1 MLPWQILPSPVNPG
15 LQEHWYEPTTLT
27 QSPSEE
33 QSCLLDVHSSV
44 STHEL
49 QETEKLDVW
58 AHNINT
64 TAIRGTIHLA
74 LDTFVNIYS
83 RLKEDEKNH
92 NIPYFEIDLF
102 HLKFISIV
110 LINYF
115 CQLFQNSTE
124 LLAFSTKL
132 ILLFVSFLFLPLHD
146 NMRHFSLRFSLR
158 SIIYDLSH
166 HDSNTLISPLGYC
179 CRRKS
184 YNDVSSCRNPGV
196 SILLTNSSIWEST
209 YWTNLNCP
217 LPYGGDILWC
227 RY

>member
-33 QSCLLDVHSSV
+33 QLCLLDVHSSV

-74 LDTFVNIYS
+74 LDTFVNIYL

-124 LLAFSTKL
+124 LFAFSTKL
-132 ILLFVSFLFLPLHD
+132 ILLFVSFLFLPLHQISIVD
-146 NMRHFSLRFSLR
+146 NMKAVFPSYHPFLFWYSLSFSFFCNLH
-158 SIIYDLSH
+158 Y
-166 HDSNTLISPLGYC
+166 LGFITSRQQYFNITS
-179 CRRKS
+179 RLMLQK
-184 YNDVSSCRNPGV
+184 N
-196 SILLTNSSIWEST
+196 IL
-209 YWTNLNCP
+209 
-217 LPYGGDILWC
+217 
-227 RY
+227 

>member
-74 LDTFVNIYS
+74 LDTFVNIYL

-92 NIPYFEIDLF
+92 NIPYFEIDIF
-102 HLKFISIV
+102 HLKCASIV

-115 CQLFQNSTE
+115 CQFFPISTIGFQHETYTFICFISVLALTWQHE
-124 LLAFSTKL
+124 AVFPSFFFKIYYLWFITSRQQYFDITSRLLLQKK
-132 ILLFVSFLFLPLHD
+132 IL
-146 NMRHFSLRFSLR
+146 
-158 SIIYDLSH
+158 
-166 HDSNTLISPLGYC
+166 
-179 CRRKS
+179 
-184 YNDVSSCRNPGV
+184 
-196 SILLTNSSIWEST
+196 
-209 YWTNLNCP
+209 
-217 LPYGGDILWC
+217 
-227 RY
+227 

>member
-1 MLPWQILPSPVNPG
+1 MLYQLSYEATHWERGTKYVNIYAVQIWIIS
-15 LQEHWYEPTTLT
+15 Y
-27 QSPSEE
+27 
-33 QSCLLDVHSSV
+33 
-44 STHEL
+44 
-49 QETEKLDVW
+49 KL
-58 AHNINT
+58 HINT

-74 LDTFVNIYS
+74 LDTFVNIYL

-132 ILLFVSFLFLPLHD
+132 ILLFVSFLFLSLHQISTID
-146 NMRHFSLRFSLR
+146 NMRQFSLHITHSYSDVLLLSL
-158 SIIYDLSH
+158 
-166 HDSNTLISPLGYC
+166 T
-179 CRRKS
+179 
-184 YNDVSSCRNPGV
+184 
-196 SILLTNSSIWEST
+196 
-209 YWTNLNCP
+209 CP

>member
-33 QSCLLDVHSSV
+33 QSCFLDVHSSV

-64 TAIRGTIHLA
+64 TAIRGTLHLA
-74 LDTFVNIYS
+74 LDAFVNIYS

-124 LLAFSTKL
+124 LFAFSTKL
-132 ILLFVSFLFLPLHD
+132 ILLFISFLFLPLHQISTID
-146 NMRHFSLRFSLR
+146 NMRHFSLHITHSYSDILLLSRFSVG
-158 SIIYDLSH
+158 SII
-166 HDSNTLISPLGYC
+166 
-179 CRRKS
+179 
-184 YNDVSSCRNPGV
+184 
-196 SILLTNSSIWEST
+196 
-209 YWTNLNCP
+209 
-217 LPYGGDILWC
+217 
-227 RY
+227 

>member
-27 QSPSEE
+27 QSPSVE

-92 NIPYFEIDLF
+92 NIPYFDIDLI
-102 HLKFISIV
+102 HLKCTSIV

-115 CQLFQNSTE
+115 CQFLQNSNICFQHETYTFICFISV
-124 LLAFSTKL
+124 LALASNIYNWQHEAIFRSYHP
-132 ILLFVSFLFLPLHD
+132 FLFRYSLTFSFFCRLH
-146 NMRHFSLRFSLR
+146 
-158 SIIYDLSH
+158 Y
-166 HDSNTLISPLGYC
+166 LGFITS
-179 CRRKS
+179 RQ
-184 YNDVSSCRNPGV
+184 
-196 SILLTNSSIWEST
+196 
-209 YWTNLNCP
+209 
-217 LPYGGDILWC
+217 
-227 RY
+227 

>member
-1 MLPWQILPSPVNPG
+1 M
-15 LQEHWYEPTTLT
+15 
-27 QSPSEE
+27 
-33 QSCLLDVHSSV
+33 
-44 STHEL
+44 
-49 QETEKLDVW
+49 
-58 AHNINT
+58 
-64 TAIRGTIHLA
+64 
-74 LDTFVNIYS
+74 YS

-92 NIPYFEIDLF
+92 IPYFEIDLF
-102 HLKFISIV
+102 YLKFISIV

-132 ILLFVSFLFLPLHD
+132 ILLFVSFLFLSLHQISTID
-146 NMRHFSLRFSLR
+146 NMRQFSLHITHSYSDILLLSRFSLR

>member
-64 TAIRGTIHLA
+64 TAIRGTLHLA
-74 LDTFVNIYS
+74 LDTFVNMYS

-102 HLKFISIV
+102 HLKCISIV

-115 CQLFQNSTE
+115 CQFFPISTIGFQHETYTFICFISV
-124 LLAFSTKL
+124 LVLASNIYNWQHEAVFPSYHP
-132 ILLFVSFLFLPLHD
+132 FLFGYSLT
-146 NMRHFSLRFSLR
+146 FSFFFK
-158 SIIYDLSH
+158 IYYLWFITSRQQYFDITSRLMLQK
-166 HDSNTLISPLGYC
+166 N
-179 CRRKS
+179 
-184 YNDVSSCRNPGV
+184 
-196 SILLTNSSIWEST
+196 IL
-209 YWTNLNCP
+209 
-217 LPYGGDILWC
+217 
-227 RY
+227 